1 MSKVSVNESKLK
13 QIIQESIEEVFNEIG
28 NTPQGY
34 LAIQNARQKSM
45 ESGRD
50 KQYNK
55 FSDYANNLDGN
66 VIIRANENDIMWQS
80 ADKKSRV
87 AIMGPNRSKSG
98 LIELYNLND
107 NVWTS
112 IGDVNKNN
120 YNFAHRR
127 ELKVDAKNARR
138 IAAWVSKYL
147 PDAMNIWKDW
157 HTYASL

>member
-1 MSKVSVNESKLK
+1 MKKIVNESTLK

-34 LAIQNARQKSM
+34 LAIQNARQKSID
-45 ESGRD
+45 SGRD

-66 VIIRANENDIMWQS
+66 VIIRASENYIMWQS
-80 ADKKSRV
+80 ADEKNRV
-87 AIMGPNRSKSG
+87 TIMGPNRKKSG
-98 LIELYNLND
+98 LIELYTLSD
-107 NVWTS
+107 NVWTP
-112 IGDVNKNN
+112 IGDVTKNN
-120 YNFAHRR
+120 YNFVHKR

-147 PDAMNIWKDW
+147 PDAMNVWKDW